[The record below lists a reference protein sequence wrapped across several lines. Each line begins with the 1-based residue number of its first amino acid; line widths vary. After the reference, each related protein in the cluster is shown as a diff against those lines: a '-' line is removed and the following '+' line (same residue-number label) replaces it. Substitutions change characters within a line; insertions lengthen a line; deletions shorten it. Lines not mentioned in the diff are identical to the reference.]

1 MAVRSRTSVVCTTRK
16 GSAGCMV
23 CHMRKLA
30 EKESVETRSR
40 PGQVATQDRHMSY
53 TKDAAN
59 DVARG
64 YRTCWH
70 WVQSICQKT

>member
-1 MAVRSRTSVVCTTRK
+1 
-16 GSAGCMV
+16 MV
-23 CHMRKLA
+23 CQMRKLA
-30 EKESVETRSR
+30 DKESVETRSR

-64 YRTCWH
+64 YRTCWPLGAVNLSEDLNH
-70 WVQSICQKT
+70 RA

>member
-1 MAVRSRTSVVCTTRK
+1 
-16 GSAGCMV
+16 
-23 CHMRKLA
+23 
-30 EKESVETRSR
+30 
-40 PGQVATQDRHMSY
+40 MSY

-64 YRTCWH
+64 YRTCWL